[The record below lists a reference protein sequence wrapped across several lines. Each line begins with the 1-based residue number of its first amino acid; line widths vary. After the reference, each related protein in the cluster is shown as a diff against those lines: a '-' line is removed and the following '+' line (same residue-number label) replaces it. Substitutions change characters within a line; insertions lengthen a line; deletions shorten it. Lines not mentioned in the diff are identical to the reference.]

1 MRTTLAAWL
10 VFAVVSAPQLTADEK
25 KMSVSGR
32 WVMDAEHSSYGRMPL
47 PKSYVEVIDQKDP
60 VITISTTSEDQRGE
74 MKSFMKLTTDDRES
88 LNEINGNE
96 FRSKS
101 HWDGAKLITTVTG
114 DRGMR
119 MVEVRS
125 VSADGKTQTVE
136 TYMSEGEGGPPLV
149 AFIATTTF
157 LEGLNV

>member
-1 MRTTLAAWL
+1 MNRMTVAAWL
-10 VFAVVSAPQLTADEK
+10 LAIAVAALLPAEEK
-25 KMSVSGR
+25 KTTLSGR

-60 VITISTTSEDQRGE
+60 VITISTTSEDQRGG

-136 TYMSEGEGGPPLV
+136 TYMSEVRGNPQMKRVMLKSER
-149 AFIATTTF
+149 
-157 LEGLNV
+157 

>member
-1 MRTTLAAWL
+1 MNRITVAAWL
-10 VFAVVSAPQLTADEK
+10 VFALTRAPQLAADEK
-25 KMSVSGR
+25 KVSLSGR
-32 WVMDAEHSSYGRMPL
+32 WVMDAEHSSYGRAPL
-47 PKSYVEVIDQKDP
+47 PKSYIEVIDQKEP

-119 MVEVRS
+119 MVEVRF

-136 TYMSEGEGGPPLV
+136 TYMGEARGNPQMKRLMLKSER
-149 AFIATTTF
+149 
-157 LEGLNV
+157 

>member
-1 MRTTLAAWL
+1 MNRMTLAAWL
-10 VFAVVSAPQLTADEK
+10 IFAVASTAQLTADEK
-25 KMSVSGR
+25 KGDLSGR

-60 VITISTTSEDQRGE
+60 VITISTTSEEQRGE
-74 MKSFMKLTTDDRES
+74 TKSFMKLTTDDREN

-101 HWDGAKLITTVTG
+101 HWDGPKLITTITG

-136 TYMSEGEGGPPLV
+136 TYMGEVRGNPQMKRVMLKSQR
-149 AFIATTTF
+149 
-157 LEGLNV
+157 

>member
-1 MRTTLAAWL
+1 MNRRTLATWL
-10 VFAVVSAPQLTADEK
+10 VFTLACAPKLRADEK
-25 KMSVSGR
+25 KVGLSGR
-32 WVMDAEHSSYGRMPL
+32 WVIDAEHSSYGRMPP
-47 PKSYVEVIDQKDP
+47 PKSHVEVIDQKDP

-74 MKSFMKLTTDDRES
+74 MKSFMKLTTDDREN

-119 MVEVRS
+119 MVEVRF
-125 VSADGKTQTVE
+125 VSADGKRQTVE
-136 TYMSEGEGGPPLV
+136 TYVGEVRGNPQMKRVMLKSER
-149 AFIATTTF
+149 
-157 LEGLNV
+157 

>member
-1 MRTTLAAWL
+1 MNRMTLAAWL
-10 VFAVVSAPQLTADEK
+10 VFAIASAPQVRADERK
-25 KMSVSGR
+25 VSLSGR
-32 WVMDAEHSSYGRMPL
+32 WVMDADHSSYGRMPV
-47 PKSYVEVIDQKDP
+47 PKSYVEVIDQKEP

-119 MVEVRS
+119 MVEARF

-136 TYMSEGEGGPPLV
+136 TYMGEVRGNPQMKRVMLKG
-149 AFIATTTF
+149 
-157 LEGLNV
+157 ER

>member
-1 MRTTLAAWL
+1 MNRMTGAAWL
-10 VFAVVSAPQLTADEK
+10 LLAIGSAPQLSAEEK
-25 KMSVSGR
+25 KTSISGR
-32 WVMDAEHSSYGRMPL
+32 WVMDAGHTSYGRMPL

-60 VITISTTSEDQRGE
+60 VITIATTSEEQRGE
-74 MKSFMKLTTDDRES
+74 MKSFMKLTTDDREN

-101 HWDGAKLITTVTG
+101 HWDGTKLVTTVTG

-125 VSADGKTQTVE
+125 VSDDGKTQIVE
-136 TYMSEGEGGPPLV
+136 TYMGEVRGNPQMKRV
-149 AFIATTTF
+149 MRKN
-157 LEGLNV
+157 ER

>member
-1 MRTTLAAWL
+1 MNRMTVAAWL
-10 VFAVVSAPQLTADEK
+10 LAIAVAALLPAEEK
-25 KMSVSGR
+25 KTTLSGR

-60 VITISTTSEDQRGE
+60 VITITTTSEDQRGE
-74 MKSFMKLTTDDRES
+74 MKSFVKLTTDDREN

-119 MVEVRS
+119 MVEVRFL
-125 VSADGKTQTVE
+125 SADGKRQTVE
-136 TYMSEGEGGPPLV
+136 TYMGEVRGNPQMKRVMLKSER
-149 AFIATTTF
+149 
-157 LEGLNV
+157 

>member
-1 MRTTLAAWL
+1 MNRMKVAAWL
-10 VFAVVSAPQLTADEK
+10 LAIAVAAQLPAEEK
-25 KMSVSGR
+25 KTTLSGR
-32 WVMDAEHSSYGRMPL
+32 WVMDAERSSFGQMPL

-60 VITISTTSEDQRGE
+60 VITIMTTSEDQRGE
-74 MKSFMKLTTDDRES
+74 MKSFMKLTTDDREN

-114 DRGMR
+114 DKGMR

-125 VSADGKTQTVE
+125 VSGDGKTQTVE
-136 TYMSEGEGGPPLV
+136 SYMGEVRGTPQMKRVMQKSER
-149 AFIATTTF
+149 
-157 LEGLNV
+157 

>member
-1 MRTTLAAWL
+1 MNRIKVAAWL
-10 VFAVVSAPQLTADEK
+10 LAIAVAALLPAEEK
-25 KMSVSGR
+25 KTTLSGR

-60 VITISTTSEDQRGE
+60 VITITTTSEDQRGE
-74 MKSFMKLTTDDRES
+74 SKSFMKLTTDDREN

-114 DRGMR
+114 DKGMR

-125 VSADGKTQTVE
+125 VSGDGKTQTVE
-136 TYMSEGEGGPPLV
+136 SYMGEVRGTPQMKRV
-149 AFIATTTF
+149 MQKSDR
-157 LEGLNV
+157 

>member
-1 MRTTLAAWL
+1 MNRTKVAAWL
-10 VFAVVSAPQLTADEK
+10 LAIAVAAQLPAEEK
-25 KMSVSGR
+25 KTSFSGR

-47 PKSYVEVIDQKDP
+47 PKSYVEVIEQKDP
-60 VITISTTSEDQRGE
+60 VITITTTSEDQRGE
-74 MKSFMKLTTDDRES
+74 MKSFMKLTTDDREN

-114 DRGMR
+114 DKGMR

-125 VSADGKTQTVE
+125 VSGDGKTQTVE
-136 TYMSEGEGGPPLV
+136 SYMGEVRGTPQMKRVMQKSER
-149 AFIATTTF
+149 
-157 LEGLNV
+157 

>member
-1 MRTTLAAWL
+1 MNIKRTTSAAWL
-10 VFAVVSAPQLTADEK
+10 VFAVVGAPQLTADEK
-25 KMSVSGR
+25 KAAISGR

-60 VITISTTSEDQRGE
+60 VITITTTSEDQRGE
-74 MKSFMKLTTDDRES
+74 MKSFMKLTTDDREN

-114 DRGMR
+114 DKGMR

-125 VSADGKTQTVE
+125 VSGDGKTQTVE
-136 TYMSEGEGGPPLV
+136 SYMEEVRGTPQMKRVMQKSER
-149 AFIATTTF
+149 
-157 LEGLNV
+157 

>member
-1 MRTTLAAWL
+1 MNRTTLAAWL

-25 KMSVSGR
+25 KISVAGR
-32 WVMDAEHSSYGRMPL
+32 WVMDAEHSSYGRAPL
-47 PKSYVEVIDQKDP
+47 PKSYVEAIDQKDP

-74 MKSFMKLTTDDRES
+74 MKSFMRLTTDDREN

-101 HWDGAKLITTVTG
+101 HWDGANLITTVTG

-136 TYMSEGEGGPPLV
+136 TYMGEVRGNPQMKRVMLKSER
-149 AFIATTTF
+149 
-157 LEGLNV
+157 

>member
-1 MRTTLAAWL
+1 MNRVIVLAWFL
-10 VFAVVSAPQLTADEK
+10 FAIASAPQLLAEEK
-25 KMSVSGR
+25 KTNFSGR

-47 PKSYVEVIDQKDP
+47 PKSYVEVIDRKDLI
-60 VITISTTSEDQRGE
+60 VTIATTSEDQRGE
-74 MKSFMKLTTDDRES
+74 TKSFVKLTTDDREN

-101 HWDGAKLITTVTG
+101 HWDGTKLITTITG

-125 VSADGKTQTVE
+125 VSSDGKTQTVE
-136 TYMSEGEGGPPLV
+136 TYMGELRGTPQMKRVMQKNEP
-149 AFIATTTF
+149 
-157 LEGLNV
+157 